1 MDLHEAIRTRR
12 SVRSY
17 EDRPVAHELLAKV
30 IEEAVWAPSG
40 VNMQPWTF
48 VIVEGR
54 EALAACSAAAKAQLA
69 AEALRRPDLGP
80 LRGML
85 EAPDFNMFYDAPA
98 LVVICATTPDE
109 MAMKDCCLAAQTLM
123 LAARGAGLGTCW
135 IGFAEQW
142 LASPDGMRRLGI
154 PVGARPV
161 APIIIG
167 YPRGEAHAPERRP
180 PEIRYA
186 G

>member
-12 SVRSY
+12 AVRSY
-17 EDRPVAHELLAKV
+17 EDRPVPHDVLAEV
-30 IEEAVWAPSG
+30 IGEAVWAPSG
-40 VNMQPWTF
+40 INLQPWTF
-48 VIVEGR
+48 LVVEGR
-54 EALAACSAAAKAQLA
+54 ERLAACSAAAKAQLV
-69 AEALRRPDLGP
+69 AEVARRPDLGP
-80 LRGML
+80 VRGML
-85 EAPDFNMFYDAPA
+85 ETPDFNMFYDAPA

-135 IGFAEQW
+135 IGFAEHW
-142 LASPDGMRRLGI
+142 LSSADGKRRLGI
-154 PVGARPV
+154 PEGHRPV

-167 YPRGEAHAPERRP
+167 YPRAEAHAPERKP
-180 PEIRYA
+180 PEIRFL